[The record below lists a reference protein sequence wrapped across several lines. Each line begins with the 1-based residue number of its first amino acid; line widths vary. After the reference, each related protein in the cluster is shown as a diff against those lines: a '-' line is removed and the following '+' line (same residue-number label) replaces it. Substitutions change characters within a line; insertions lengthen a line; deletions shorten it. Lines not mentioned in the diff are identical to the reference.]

1 MTLERLK
8 QYRDQCQE
16 LQQLKADITRAQLKM
31 HRITTDSV
39 RGSMPE
45 HPYVEH
51 TVVVRGIDVKYA
63 DTMHHRI
70 ALMEHRQKKLAA
82 QCLEIG
88 TWIAGLADSKL
99 RQIIALR
106 FVKGYEW
113 WKVARVVYGS
123 PRYEDAVKKRV
134 YRFFSKCPK
143 CPESP

>member
-8 QYRDQCQE
+8 QYRDQKNE

-63 DTMHHRI
+63 DTIRRRI
-70 ALMEHRQKKLAA
+70 ALME
-82 QCLEIG
+82 
-88 TWIAGLADSKL
+88 DSKL
-99 RQIIALR
+99 RQIIELR

-113 WKVARVVYGS
+113 RKAARIGHRMKV
-123 PRYEDAVKKRV
+123 P
-134 YRFFSKCPK
+134 
-143 CPESP
+143 